1 MSWTEDEYRKAGM
14 VQKKLRLK
22 AQDAENLATVA
33 EALGTNQSDAVAE
46 LCRRFLKL
54 PKR

>member
-14 VQKKLRLK
+14 VQKKLRLR
-22 AQDAENLATVA
+22 AEDAENLAAVA
-33 EALGTNQSDAVAE
+33 KTLGMNQSEAVAE